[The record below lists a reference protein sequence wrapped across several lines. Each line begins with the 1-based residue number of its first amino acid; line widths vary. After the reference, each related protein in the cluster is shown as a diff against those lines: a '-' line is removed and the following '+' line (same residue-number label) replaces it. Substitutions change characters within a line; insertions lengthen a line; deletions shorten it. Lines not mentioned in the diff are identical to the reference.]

1 MSGFKSEIKTPA
13 RLLINVILLNLNLP
27 PIELK
32 VETKKG
38 RQKYVKA
45 LQNADRENYLDLE
58 RLVQEAVEETI
69 KDLSLFY

>member
-58 RLVQEAVEETI
+58 RLVQEAVEETT